1 MLTFVSSVLNI
12 NEICSRVIK
21 KKARFPPAC
30 ISILF
35 GCGCLCGRAAGSPP
49 LFSRSHFLQKV
60 YCIKKKKEYNL
71 ILKMRIKGESLE
83 SPQRFSFSQFQV
95 AWGSAHL
102 GRQVAQSSLVTRGT
116 NGLRT
121 GVQPSLGRDSHLILP
136 HLWHAFTIPCF
147 SSFL

>member
-1 MLTFVSSVLNI
+1 MESSHKEKSTF
-12 NEICSRVIK
+12 
-21 KKARFPPAC
+21 PAC
-30 ISILF
+30 GHLYSAWVRL
-35 GCGCLCGRAAGSPP
+35 LCGHAAGSPP

-71 ILKMRIKGESLE
+71 ILKTRIKAESLE
-83 SPQRFSFSQFQV
+83 SPQLFSLSQLQV
-95 AWGSAHL
+95 TWGSGHL
-102 GRQVAQSSLVTRGT
+102 GRQVAQSSLVTWGT

-121 GVQPSLGRDSHLILP
+121 GVQPSLGRDSHLIPP